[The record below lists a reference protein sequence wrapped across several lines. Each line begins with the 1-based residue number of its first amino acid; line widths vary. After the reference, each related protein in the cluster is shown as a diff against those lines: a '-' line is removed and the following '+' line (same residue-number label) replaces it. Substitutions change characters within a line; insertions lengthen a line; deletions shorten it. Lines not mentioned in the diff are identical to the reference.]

1 MSESIAAHAEGSFRE
16 HTDVIGASSRPAYQ
30 AYQLLHILFAVVP
43 IVTGLDKFFHL
54 LCNWDLYLAPFI
66 ASLSPIGGHNL
77 MLVIGVV
84 EIIAGLVVAFKP
96 KYGGYL
102 VAAWLWGIIINLLII
117 PGFFDVAFRDFG
129 LSIGALALAR
139 LSREFAN

>member
-1 MSESIAAHAEGSFRE
+1 M
-16 HTDVIGASSRPAYQ
+16 
-30 AYQLLHILFAVVP
+30 VP

-66 ASLSPIGGHNL
+66 ARLSPIGGHNL

-102 VAAWLWGIIINLLII
+102 VAAWLWGIIINLLMI

-139 LSREFAN
+139 LSREFAS